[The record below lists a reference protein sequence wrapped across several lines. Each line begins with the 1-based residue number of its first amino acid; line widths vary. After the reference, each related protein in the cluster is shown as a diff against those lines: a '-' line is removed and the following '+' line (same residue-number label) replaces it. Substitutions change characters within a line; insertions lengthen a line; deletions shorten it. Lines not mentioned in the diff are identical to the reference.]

1 MLRVELDVMEYA
13 VTMESELFEE
23 YFEEDD
29 LDEQSRPSCRRHCQT
44 IQPTISI
51 NFQARH
57 VKKLLKR
64 G

>member
-29 LDEQSRPSCRRHCQT
+29 LDE
-44 IQPTISI
+44 
-51 NFQARH
+51 
-57 VKKLLKR
+57 
-64 G
+64 